1 MGDVDAREQRQV
13 EKTSGG
19 ADLGQGGYYGEF
31 SFGHVK
37 FWIWKVRYKCK
48 FEVEN
53 PSSPLKP
60 FSIISTK

>member
-37 FWIWKVRYKCK
+37 F
-48 FEVEN
+48 
-53 PSSPLKP
+53 
-60 FSIISTK
+60 